1 MTPNRFRAPE
11 GALGLLLAGGLA
23 LAFAQP
29 VMAQALA
36 THPDQLK
43 YPAFTYVPPKAAQ
56 YRVKLANGMVAYLVP
71 DRTTPLV
78 TVHVLMRCGPQL
90 DPPGKE
96 GLAAMCGNL
105 VTRSGTAKQTA
116 EQVETQIASLGA
128 QLDSNVGGGGGGF
141 FGLGGVPIGPAEG
154 RATVNLLA
162 KDLDAGLGLLRD
174 CLQGAAF
181 QADRVKL
188 YQEQAL
194 QNMKR
199 RNDESGDI
207 EDREWSALERGE
219 SHWSNR
225 WPTKASLEGITPE
238 DLKAFQ
244 KRYMGPHNF
253 LVAVAGDFDRAAMV
267 KKLEAAFGRWPTP
280 GEKPGMP
287 PGPAEPA
294 KSGWFMVEKDVNQGR
309 VSIGLPAIDRYD
321 PDWAAARVMND
332 ILGGG
337 GFTSRLVNR
346 IRSDEGL
353 AYSVNSRI
361 EGGTYYA
368 EPWRLVF
375 QSKVRS
381 VAYATEIAM
390 AEIRKMRDSL
400 VTPTEL
406 DASRN
411 KFAESLPVQF
421 ETANAIAGGLAVEE
435 LTGRYEKDPAY
446 FADYAKRLN
455 AVSAADV
462 QRVAKRLLDPAKM
475 AVLMVGNTKDM
486 LLGDDKHPASI
497 KTLAGGDP
505 KRLPLRDPLTMKP
518 QQGNP
523 N

>member
-1 MTPNRFRAPE
+1 MTPKRFRAPV
-11 GALGLLLAGGLA
+11 GVSCALLALLA
-23 LAFAQP
+23 AQP
-29 VMAQALA
+29 AGPSAAESLA
-36 THPDQLK
+36 AHPDALK

-56 YRVKLANGMVAYLVP
+56 YRVKLSNGMVAYLVP
-71 DRTTPLV
+71 DRGTPLV

-90 DPPGKE
+90 DPAGKE
-96 GLAAMCGNL
+96 GLAAMCANL
-105 VTRSGTAKQTA
+105 LTRSGTAKLTA
-116 EQVETQIASLGA
+116 EQVETRVAGLGA
-128 QLDSNVGGGGGGF
+128 QLDSNTGGGGGGF
-141 FGLGGVPIGPAEG
+141 FGLGGVPIGPSEG
-154 RATVNLLA
+154 RATINLLS
-162 KDLDAGLGLLRD
+162 KDVDAGLELLTS
-174 CLQGAAF
+174 CLRGPAF

-188 YQEQAL
+188 YKEQAL

-207 EDREWSALERGE
+207 EEREWSALERGE

-225 WPTKASLEGITPE
+225 WTTKASLDGITVD
-238 DLKAFQ
+238 DLRAFQ
-244 KRYMGPHNF
+244 KRYVGPKNF
-253 LVAVAGDFDRAAMV
+253 LLAVAGDFDRAAMV
-267 KKLEAAFGRWPTP
+267 KKLEAAFAKWPAP
-280 GEKPGMP
+280 GEKPGP
-287 PGPAEPA
+287 PPAPAEPA

-309 VSIGLPAIDRYD
+309 VSIGLPSLDRYD

-400 VTPTEL
+400 VTASEL
-406 DASRN
+406 EASRN
-411 KFAESLPVQF
+411 KFVESLPVQF
-421 ETANAIAGGLAVEE
+421 ETANAIAGALAVEE

-446 FADYAKRLN
+446 YADYAKRLN
-455 AVSAADV
+455 AVTAADV
-462 QRVAKRLLDPAKM
+462 QRVAQRLLEPSKM

-486 LLGDDKHPASI
+486 MLGDDKHPASI

-518 QQGNP
+518 QAGNP